1 MSEHEPPNIVTD
13 GELTQQ
19 IYNLDNQW
27 KAISCIGGCE
37 ICTSEDDFYQL
48 ELDDKT
54 YSICVNCHTVYQE
67 DECSNQRYI

>member
-1 MSEHEPPNIVTD
+1 MSEQHHEISNIVTD
-13 GELTQQ
+13 GELIQQ

-27 KAISCIGGCE
+27 EAIACIFGGCE

-54 YSICVNCHTVYQE
+54 YSICVNCHTVYKE
-67 DECSNQRYI
+67 DE

>member
-1 MSEHEPPNIVTD
+1 MGEQHNTISNIVTD

-19 IYNLDNQW
+19 IYDLCDQW

-37 ICTSEDDFYQL
+37 ICDSEDDFYQL

-54 YSICVNCHTVYQE
+54 YSICVNCHNVYQE
-67 DECSNQRYI
+67 DE